1 MRRLQ
6 LAGHR
11 PIGLV
16 GGATGLVGDPSGRS
30 AERQLHE
37 RDVIEG
43 WVARIRSQVERYL
56 SFDGDNAATIVNN
69 LEWTGELSAIDWLR
83 DIGKHFSVN
92 RMLAK
97 EAVAAR
103 LDAGGISYTEFSY
116 QVMQALDFLELYRRH
131 GVTLQ
136 LGGSDQWGNLTAGV
150 DLIRRVEGVQAHAL
164 ATPLITRPDGEK
176 FGKSTGSTLWLDPA
190 LTTPFAFYQWFVNTD
205 DSVAG
210 TYLRVFSFRP
220 REEIEALE
228 ASVAARPDAREAQRA
243 LALEVTELVHGTDA
257 AAGAAEASRA
267 LFGDGDLGALDA
279 GTLEAAFA
287 DLPRAEVGP
296 ANGMPSVLD
305 LLVSSGLSESRGQ
318 ARRVLGEGGA
328 YVNNRRVTDPCGR
341 PGPIGPA
348 RRAMAAAPARKAEP
362 GRGRGPSSR
371 EPRLR
376 HRGARVGPRRS
387 RAHGALRVGRDRR
400 YRIVRPV
407 VGRPVADPRRRRR
420 DRGSDIPRGAL
431 SPRATE
437 RAQAVDR
444 RALGLP
450 RIAPPS
456 GRRARTRR
464 GRSSTP
470 RRRPSRRCCSA
481 PRRSGRPAS

>member
-1 MRRLQ
+1 MPTPDARTAVLDDLEWRRMIADHTDLDALRAAMAAGPLSYYGGFDPTAPSLHFGNLVLLVTMRRLQ

-11 PIGLV
+11 PVGLV

-37 RDVIEG
+37 REVIEG
-43 WVARIRSQVERYL
+43 WVERIRSQVERYL
-56 SFDGDNAATIVNN
+56 EFTGPNAAIVVNN
-69 LEWTGELSAIDWLR
+69 LEWTAELSAIDWLR
-83 DIGKHFSVN
+83 DVGKHFSVN

-116 QVMQALDFLELYRRH
+116 QVMQAFDFLELYRRH

-150 DLIRRVEGVQAHAL
+150 DLIRRVEGTQAHAL

-228 ASVAARPDAREAQRA
+228 ASVAERPDAREAQRA

-257 AAGAAEASRA
+257 AAGAAEAGRA
-267 LFGDGDLGALDA
+267 LFGDGDLAALDA
-279 GTLEAAFA
+279 ATLEAAFA
-287 DLPRAEVGP
+287 DLPRAEIG
-296 ANGMPSVLD
+296 ASNGIPSVLD
-305 LLVSSGLSESRGQ
+305 LLVASGLSESRGQ
-318 ARRVLGEGGA
+318 ARRTLGEGGA
-328 YVNNRRVTDPCGR
+328 YLNNRRVTDPAAVPDRSDLLGGR
-341 PGPIGPA
+341 WLLL
-348 RRAMAAAPARKAEP
+348 RRGKRHLAVAEV
-362 GRGRGPSSR
+362 R
-371 EPRLR
+371 EP
-376 HRGARVGPRRS
+376 
-387 RAHGALRVGRDRR
+387 
-400 YRIVRPV
+400 
-407 VGRPVADPRRRRR
+407 
-420 DRGSDIPRGAL
+420 
-431 SPRATE
+431 
-437 RAQAVDR
+437 
-444 RALGLP
+444 
-450 RIAPPS
+450 
-456 GRRARTRR
+456 
-464 GRSSTP
+464 
-470 RRRPSRRCCSA
+470 
-481 PRRSGRPAS
+481 